1 MASPGRLA
9 TEAGSVVPV
18 VPVVP
23 ASGSDRPGAG
33 PWGLASLPPWFC
45 HERGTTRRLPRL
57 FRFDGFAGEHRMS
70 YWTVVRTTSFREN
83 AVADQLR
90 RAGFPVY
97 LPRTQERA
105 RDQLRTVPL
114 FPCYL
119 FAQVVERWA
128 PIVAT
133 VGVVRLLRAGDGP
146 ARLPDYVIDELHKRE
161 VDGIVRLPP
170 LRRGQAVRIVRGSLK
185 GQFAIYQ
192 GMSGRD
198 REHVLLSF
206 LGREVHAEIRAGDAV
221 AHH

>member
-1 MASPGRLA
+1 
-9 TEAGSVVPV
+9 
-18 VPVVP
+18 
-23 ASGSDRPGAG
+23 
-33 PWGLASLPPWFC
+33 
-45 HERGTTRRLPRL
+45 
-57 FRFDGFAGEHRMS
+57 MS

-105 RDQLRTVPL
+105 RDRQLRTVPL

-119 FAQVVERWA
+119 FAQVVKHWA